1 MDKKDYTEKNRQAWN
16 EASLKHREFR
26 NKKGD
31 PILQD
36 GFIDFDEIIIR
47 YLKEFGRIEGARVV
61 NLCCNDGRETIS
73 LKRMGAAECVG
84 FDISD
89 EAIQTAKDLSNKTGV
104 KCEFIRSDVY
114 DIDPEKFSSFDLA
127 FISAGALSWLGD
139 LDELFQI
146 VSGLLKK
153 RGRLLIYEIHPFAW
167 LLEEAPPENPLQIS
181 GSYFKDGPVITH
193 GALDYVGNE
202 DYDGLVNYS
211 FDHTIGE
218 ILTSL
223 IRAGIKIEE
232 FRELPGDVSAVFSHL
247 EKMGISLPLSYI
259 LCAKKEG

>member
-1 MDKKDYTEKNRQAWN
+1 LEKKDYTEKNRQAWN
-16 EASLKHREFR
+16 EASLKHRQAR
-26 NKKGD
+26 SKKGD

-36 GFIDFDEIIIR
+36 GFLDLDETIIS
-47 YLKEFGRIEGARVV
+47 YLREFGRVEGARVV

-73 LKRMGAAECVG
+73 LKRMGAEECFG

-89 EAIQTAKDLSNKTGV
+89 EAIKTAMDLSRKTGV
-104 KCEFIRSDVY
+104 ECKFIRSDVY
-114 DIDPEKFSSFDLA
+114 DIDPGKFPPSDLA

-139 LDELFQI
+139 LDGLFQI
-146 VSGLLKK
+146 VTGLLEKG
-153 RGRLLIYEIHPFAW
+153 GRLLIYEIHPVAW

-181 GSYFKDGPVITH
+181 GSYFKDGPVITQ

-223 IRAGIKIEE
+223 IRAGMKIEE

-247 EKMGISLPLSYI
+247 EKMEVRLPLSYI